1 MKGESMLPKSNARTQ
16 GGQGIL
22 LLANWRFPE
31 GDWEIVRTLFE
42 TNDKFFI
49 VHLEAAGTGHPF
61 RTALYE
67 PFQFVTRQML
77 IDLYQTY
84 FVGLHTCDKGFVE
97 LGCFGNPPT
106 TMDLEAARQMALEY
120 AT

>member
-1 MKGESMLPKSNARTQ
+1 MLPKSNARTQ
-16 GGQGIL
+16 GGRDIL

-31 GDWEIVRTLFE
+31 GDWELVRTLFE
-42 TNDKFFI
+42 TNDTFFI
-49 VHLEAAGTGHPF
+49 VHLDAAYAGHPF
-61 RTALYE
+61 RTVLHE

-84 FVGLHTCDKGFVE
+84 NVGLNTCDTGYVE

-106 TMDLEAARQMALEY
+106 TMDLEAARRMALEY